1 MTAGD
6 EHRQGP
12 IWYLEGFTEASG
24 PVRRLPILEFP
35 FEIGRRP
42 GLGMTL
48 ASNLVSQYHAR
59 IDRKGSTLEVR
70 DLGSTNGTFLN
81 GRRLREPQVIEEGDI
96 IHIAR
101 FEFRLGRVED
111 GSEDEILDGTL
122 AVSEE
127 LPQLM
132 IERSRFLREM
142 MRQRE
147 VLSVFQPIVALPDR
161 QTLGF
166 EALGRGLLEGRHTAS
181 GELFRTAASLGA
193 EAELSRLFRAQS
205 VEDCSRLPGEPLIF
219 INTHPSEIG
228 TEELFESLSDFRRR
242 APDIDAILE
251 IHESAVTSPEMLR
264 EIAVFLAELDFGLAY
279 DDFGAGQARL
289 QELASVQPDYLK
301 FDISLIRDI
310 DQAGASRRQVLSSL
324 VTLALEL
331 GIAPIAEGIESSAE
345 AKTCHELGFP
355 FGQGFLFGAPT
366 TVDRLQP
373 TAGTSET

>member
-1 MTAGD
+1 MIAGED
-6 EHRQGP
+6 RRESP

-24 PVRRLPILEFP
+24 PVRRLPILTFP
-35 FEIGRRP
+35 FDIGRRP

-48 ASNLVSQYHAR
+48 ASNLVSQHHAR
-59 IDRKGSTLEVR
+59 IEKKGSRLEVR

-81 GRRLREPQVIEEGDI
+81 GDRLREPRTIEEGDI
-96 IHIAR
+96 LHIAR

-111 GSEDEILDGTL
+111 GSGDELFDGTL

-161 QTLGF
+161 QILGY
-166 EALGRGLLEGRHTAS
+166 EVLGRGLLEGRHATS

-205 VEDCSRLPGEPLIF
+205 VEDFERLPGDPLIF
-219 INTHPSEIG
+219 INTHPAEIG
-228 TEELFESLSDFRRR
+228 DRDLFESLSDFRSRT
-242 APDIDAILE
+242 PDTDAILE
-251 IHESAVTSPEMLR
+251 IHESAVTSPEMMR
-264 EIAVFLAELDFGLAY
+264 EIAAFLAELDIGLAY

-289 QELASVQPDYLK
+289 QELATVQPDYLK

-310 DQAGASRRQVLSSL
+310 DSASPSRQQVLSSL
-324 VTLALEL
+324 VRLALEL
-331 GIAPIAEGIESSAE
+331 GIEPIAEGIESSAE
-345 AKTCHELGFP
+345 AKVCHDLGFP

-366 TVDRLQP
+366 TVDRLRT
-373 TAGTSET
+373 TAGTSE